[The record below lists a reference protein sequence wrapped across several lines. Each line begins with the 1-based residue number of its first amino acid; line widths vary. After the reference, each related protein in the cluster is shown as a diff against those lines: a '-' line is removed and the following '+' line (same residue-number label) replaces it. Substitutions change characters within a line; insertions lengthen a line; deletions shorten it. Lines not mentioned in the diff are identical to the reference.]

1 LARVCVSGA
10 GRMASTPVLKLLRR
24 GGSSWSRKGEIGTER
39 ELDDFDVEGVVFPVV
54 IKTWVPGGRAAVAGS
69 LVM

>member
-1 LARVCVSGA
+1 
-10 GRMASTPVLKLLRR
+10 MLKLLRR

>member
-1 LARVCVSGA
+1 
-10 GRMASTPVLKLLRR
+10 MLKLLRR
-24 GGSSWSRKGEIGTER
+24 GGSSWSRKGEIVTER
-39 ELDDFDVEGVVFPVV
+39 ELDDFDVEGVVFLVV